1 MPLRRKINWDSQEL
15 ERFFRERR
23 DQPFAW
29 GTNDCCIFPADAILA
44 ITGTDIAEDWFRK
57 DGRARYVDE
66 ASAFALI
73 KSVTGGET
81 VADAAAW
88 CAEKFGL
95 VEWLDKA
102 GKPAPLFAQRGDLV
116 VLEDAGRMI
125 AGVVGLTGKH
135 VVSVGEAGLKRLPL
149 SAVQRAWRV

>member
-1 MPLRRKINWDSQEL
+1 MPLKRKINWDSQEL
-15 ERFFRERR
+15 ELFFRERR

-44 ITGTDIAEDWFRK
+44 MTGTDIAEDFRGK
-57 DGRARYVDE
+57 YSDE
-66 ASAFALI
+66 TSAFALI
-73 KSVTGGET
+73 KTVASGET

-88 CAEKFGL
+88 CAEKFWL

-102 GKPAPLFAQRGDLV
+102 GNPAPMFAQRGDLV

-135 VVSVGEAGLKRLPL
+135 VVSAGEAGLKRLPL